1 MDKKFWKALLKRAE
15 HAVWQAAV
23 STLPATIV
31 ITPAMIEHFNWE
43 TAKGVLCIVLAWAGT
58 ALFAG
63 ILSAAK
69 SMKVGMPEVELL
81 KEVEP
86 TEHEDTPEMLCD
98 KEAE

>member
-43 TAKGVLCIVLAWAGT
+43 TAKGILCIVLAWAGT

-63 ILSAAK
+63 VLSAVK
-69 SMKVGMPEVELL
+69 SMKVGMPEAELL
-81 KEVEP
+81 KEVAP

>member
-43 TAKGVLCIVLAWAGT
+43 TAKGIFCIVLAWAGT

-69 SMKVGMPEVELL
+69 SIEVELL

-86 TEHEDTPEMLCD
+86 TEHEDTPKMLCD